1 MPVNLRFFMSMN
13 YNFVFHT
20 RIFTVNEYFFTKV
33 FIKDKK
39 NSSLIQQYLLKFFN
53 LMKLPVTTI
62 SFILLTTTLQGQL
75 IPVKN
80 SFQSDLAK
88 VISDYPAHF
97 KNLAGES
104 IMDNPQTTEYG
115 CRQSVKDAIS
125 CRVSKYSSSVK
136 EIFSWQAVMM
146 STESFEEA
154 AKKFHSLY
162 SAIQNLSVKINGET
176 VVMKGKYI
184 QPAEEMKFTS
194 VVFDAGEKDPSLKNL
209 KVELLLDTEML
220 DWVVRVL
227 VYEKERE
234 DNERGKTDDK

>member
-1 MPVNLRFFMSMN
+1 
-13 YNFVFHT
+13 
-20 RIFTVNEYFFTKV
+20 
-33 FIKDKK
+33 
-39 NSSLIQQYLLKFFN
+39 
-53 LMKLPVTTI
+53 MKLPATAFC
-62 SFILLTTTLQGQL
+62 FILLTTTINGQL

-125 CRVSKYSSSVK
+125 CRVSKFSSSAK

-146 STESFEEA
+146 NTDNFEEA
-154 AKKFHSLY
+154 VKKFHSLY
-162 SAIQNLSVKINGET
+162 GAIQNLSVNINGET
-176 VVMKGKYI
+176 VVMKGKYF
-184 QPAEEMKFTS
+184 QPVEEMKFTS
-194 VVFDAGEKDPSLKNL
+194 VVFEAGEKDPSLKNL
-209 KVELLLDTEML
+209 KVELLLEAEML
-220 DWVVRVL
+220 DWVVKVL

-234 DNERGKTDDK
+234 DNERGKMDDK